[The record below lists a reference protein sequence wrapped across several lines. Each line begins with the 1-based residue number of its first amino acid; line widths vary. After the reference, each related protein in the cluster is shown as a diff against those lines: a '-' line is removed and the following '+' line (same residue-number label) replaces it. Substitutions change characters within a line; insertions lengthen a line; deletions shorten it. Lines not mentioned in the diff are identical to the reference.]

1 MSAMAKAQKGKAEA
15 FIVEAE
21 GFLSK
26 RGWFSSS
33 KERNAEEAAESF
45 EKAANAFK
53 VGGLNQDAGD
63 TYTKAAEL
71 YRDRLSD
78 FNNASKAFN
87 NAGTCYKKSN
97 PSDAVK
103 AYQQAVSLYTDNARI
118 TQAAKLCKEI
128 ADLYESEEIDEDDKS
143 HIVLAIEAYE
153 QASELF
159 GMEDSKSAASQC
171 LGKIAELCS
180 ASLDPPDY
188 GRASK
193 IYDDLGRRCLSSN
206 LLKFNAKGYFLQAI
220 LCHLANSDDVGA
232 EQAGAKY
239 ESLDYTFGDSR
250 EGKFANSL
258 IEAVKGYDVEEFST
272 ASFQYDRI
280 SKLNPWQTSILVK
293 IKRGIDEGGDGDD
306 DDSDVDLT

>member
-1 MSAMAKAQKGKAEA
+1 MAKVQKGKAEA
-15 FIVEAE
+15 FIAEAE
-21 GFLSK
+21 GLLSK
-26 RGWFSSS
+26 RSWFSSS
-33 KERNAEEAAESF
+33 KERNAEDAAEIF
-45 EKAANAFK
+45 EKAANAYK

-63 TYTKAAEL
+63 IYAKVAEL
-71 YRDRLSD
+71 YRDSLSD

-97 PSDAVK
+97 PLDAVK

-128 ADLYESEEIDEDDKS
+128 AELYENEEIDEDEKS
-143 HIVLAIEAYE
+143 HIVLAIEAFE

-180 ASLDPPDY
+180 AALEPPDF

-250 EGKFANSL
+250 EGKFANTL
-258 IEAVKGYDVEEFST
+258 IGAVKEYDVEELST
-272 ASFQYDRI
+272 ACFEYDRI

-293 IKRGIDEGGDGDD
+293 IKRSVDEGGDGDD

>member
-1 MSAMAKAQKGKAEA
+1 MSAMKKAQKAKAET
-15 FIVEAE
+15 FITEAE
-21 GFLSK
+21 GLLSK
-26 RGWFSSS
+26 RSWFSSS
-33 KERNAEEAAESF
+33 KERNDEEAAETF

-63 TYTKAAEL
+63 TYVRAAEL

-78 FNNASKAFN
+78 FNHASKAFN
-87 NAGTCYKKSN
+87 SAGTCYKKHS
-97 PSDAVK
+97 PPDAVM
-103 AYQQAVSLYTDNARI
+103 AFQQAVSLYTDNARI
-118 TQAAKLCKEI
+118 TQAAKLSKEI
-128 ADLYESEEIDEDDKS
+128 AELYENEEIDEEEKS
-143 HIVLAIEAYE
+143 HVVLAIEAYE

-171 LGKIAELCS
+171 LVKIAELCS
-180 ASLDPPDY
+180 AALDPPDY
-188 GRASK
+188 SRASK
-193 IYDDLGRRCLSSN
+193 IYDDLGRRCLTSN
-206 LLKFNAKGYFLQAI
+206 LLKYNAKGYFLQAV

-232 EQAGAKY
+232 EQACAKY

-258 IEAVKGYDVEEFST
+258 IEAVKGYDVEEFAT
-272 ASFQYDRI
+272 TCFEFDRI

-293 IKRGIDEGGDGDD
+293 VKRSIDEGGDGDD

>member
-1 MSAMAKAQKGKAEA
+1 MAKVQKGKAEA
-15 FIVEAE
+15 FIAEAE
-21 GFLSK
+21 GLLSK
-26 RGWFSSS
+26 RSWFSSS
-33 KERNAEEAAESF
+33 KERNAEDAAEIF
-45 EKAANAFK
+45 EKAANAYK

-63 TYTKAAEL
+63 IYAKVAEL
-71 YRDRLSD
+71 YRDSLSD

-97 PSDAVK
+97 PLDAVK

-128 ADLYESEEIDEDDKS
+128 AELYENEEIDEDEKS
-143 HIVLAIEAYE
+143 HIVLAIESFE

-180 ASLDPPDY
+180 AALEPPDF

-250 EGKFANSL
+250 EGKFANTL
-258 IEAVKGYDVEEFST
+258 IGAVKEYDVEELST
-272 ASFQYDRI
+272 ACFEYDRI

-293 IKRGIDEGGDGDD
+293 IKRSVDEGGDGDD